1 MSYKSLY
8 SFMVAIMLIMLIMYF
23 AIKCDEIK
31 NLVGNIFAGL
41 VSGLVLA
48 ILSNKRNAQIKVEK
62 KKLKLYCNIM
72 KDITDFEI
80 KLSKILV
87 EETINKNDLIQILVS
102 ITRFYTEFSNIKE
115 KNVNMIIDP
124 LNIETEKEEIMNLLS
139 KISNEEKNSI
149 SKERFNNLYKNS
161 ILKCQIN
168 NSNLCN
174 FLKID
179 IENIDKEKEK
189 LETGII

>member
-1 MSYKSLY
+1 
-8 SFMVAIMLIMLIMYF
+8 
-23 AIKCDEIK
+23 
-31 NLVGNIFAGL
+31 
-41 VSGLVLA
+41 
-48 ILSNKRNAQIKVEK
+48 
-62 KKLKLYCNIM
+62 
-72 KDITDFEI
+72 
-80 KLSKILV
+80 
-87 EETINKNDLIQILVS
+87 
-102 ITRFYTEFSNIKE
+102 
-115 KNVNMIIDP
+115 MIIDP

-161 ILKCQIN
+161 ILKYQIN

>member
-8 SFMVAIMLIMLIMYF
+8 SFIVAIMLIMLIMYF

-41 VSGLVLA
+41 VTGLVLA